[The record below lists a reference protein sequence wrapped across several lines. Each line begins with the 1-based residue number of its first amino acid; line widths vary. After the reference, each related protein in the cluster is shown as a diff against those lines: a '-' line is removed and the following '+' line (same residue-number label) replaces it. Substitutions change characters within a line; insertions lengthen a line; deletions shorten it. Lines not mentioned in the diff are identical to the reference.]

1 MATVPVTRTWVAG
14 EVVTSGFMNL
24 NLTAPIGW
32 LLAPAILRLRQTVS
46 QNLTSGTAAVLT
58 FDTEDVDS
66 TGMHSTVSNT
76 SRATAVYPGWY
87 RTGGGGCV
95 AANGTNAR
103 TTIWSVNGTNV
114 NGGDAQIQASSS
126 GITAVTARSIL
137 VYLNV
142 GDYLELKLFQN
153 SGTTPLATGV
163 AGSNQSSMDLTW
175 ESN

>member
-1 MATVPVTRTWVAG
+1 VATVPVTRTWVAG

-46 QNLTSGTAAVLT
+46 QNLTSGTAAAVT

-76 SRATAVYPGWY
+76 SRAVAVYPGWY
-87 RTGGGGCV
+87 RTGGGICV
-95 AANGTNAR
+95 AANATNAR
-103 TTIWSVNGTNV
+103 AALWSVNGTNL

-126 GITAVTARSIL
+126 GVTCVPARSIL

-142 GDYLELKLFQN
+142 SDYLEEKAFQN
-153 SGTTPLATGV
+153 SGTSPLATGV
-163 AGSNQSSMDLTW
+163 STSNQSSMDLTW